1 MDESAAGP
9 LQGGRCPPG
18 SLSTLVLFAL
28 RQQRTPRPPLAS
40 IVVIVLSWGGHA
52 QFSAVHVLAFAV
64 VVLGRVE
71 LPTSTL
77 SV

>member
-28 RQQRTPRPPLAS
+28 RQQRAPRPPLAS
-40 IVVIVLSWGGHA
+40 IVVIVLSW
-52 QFSAVHVLAFAV
+52 
-64 VVLGRVE
+64 VE
-71 LPTSTL
+71 NNGFEPLTPCLQSRCSSQL
-77 SV
+77 S

>member
-28 RQQRTPRPPLAS
+28 RQQRAPRPPLAS
-40 IVVIVLSWGGHA
+40 IVVIVLSWVDMR
-52 QFSAVHVLAFAV
+52 SVRLCISLVLQ
-64 VVLGRVE
+64 
-71 LPTSTL
+71 S
-77 SV
+77 

>member
-40 IVVIVLSWGGHA
+40 IVVIVLSWVDMR
-52 QFSAVHVLAFAV
+52 S
-64 VVLGRVE
+64 VE
-71 LPTSTL
+71 LYISL
-77 SV
+77 LLQS

>member
-28 RQQRTPRPPLAS
+28 RQQRAPRPPLAS
-40 IVVIVLSWGGHA
+40 IVVIVLSWVDMR
-52 QFSAVHVLAFAV
+52 S
-64 VVLGRVE
+64 VE
-71 LPTSTL
+71 LYISL
-77 SV
+77 VLQS